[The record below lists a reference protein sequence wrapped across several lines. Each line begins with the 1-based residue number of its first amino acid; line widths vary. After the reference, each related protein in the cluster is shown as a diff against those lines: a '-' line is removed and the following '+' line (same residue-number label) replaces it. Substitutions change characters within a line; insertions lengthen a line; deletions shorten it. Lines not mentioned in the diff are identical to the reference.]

1 MVASEFDIPSGDR
14 GAASIPAVVYAV
26 NLIANA
32 CAGLAWR
39 AWRGSELLSPQP
51 AIVDRPNEQVRSDEF
66 VQGLVISCL
75 YRGVGYAYLTD
86 HDDRGHPRS
95 GYVIDP
101 DEVDVDWDDE
111 TGVRRTFE
119 WRGRSL
125 TLGRTL
131 LELPWTRLPGEAR
144 PVGPIELAR
153 RTIAGQVTA
162 DEFARSLFAEGA
174 APASVIT
181 VPRPLADGEA
191 VGLKTQWMEAHA
203 GPTRTP
209 AILSGGMEYSQVA
222 LSPEDAQFLETRGYG
237 VREIGRLY
245 SIPQS
250 FMGEGGSGSSVTYAN
265 VQQDWV
271 SLIRQAILPVVTRLE
286 GAWAD
291 TLPRGTA
298 VRASFAALERP
309 DPAGIITAGAEA
321 IGAGILTP
329 EQVQAWLGVTLAP
342 QWDPLP

>member
-1 MVASEFDIPSGDR
+1 
-14 GAASIPAVVYAV
+14 
-26 NLIANA
+26 
-32 CAGLAWR
+32 
-39 AWRGSELLSPQP
+39 
-51 AIVDRPNEQVRSDEF
+51 
-66 VQGLVISCL
+66 
-75 YRGVGYAYLTD
+75 
-86 HDDRGHPRS
+86 
-95 GYVIDP
+95 
-101 DEVDVDWDDE
+101 
-111 TGVRRTFE
+111 
-119 WRGRSL
+119 
-125 TLGRTL
+125 
-131 LELPWTRLPGEAR
+131 
-144 PVGPIELAR
+144 
-153 RTIAGQVTA
+153 
-162 DEFARSLFAEGA
+162 
-174 APASVIT
+174 
-181 VPRPLADGEA
+181 
-191 VGLKTQWMEAHA
+191 
-203 GPTRTP
+203 
-209 AILSGGMEYSQVA
+209 
-222 LSPEDAQFLETRGYG
+222 